1 MKWYDYILVSVIGAV
16 VLFLLLTVFKVLT
29 IVISVGLTLLLVAYV
44 CYLLYL
50 VNKKIKKRI

>member
-1 MKWYDYILVSVIGAV
+1 MKWYDYVLVSVICAV

-50 VNKKIKKRI
+50 VNKKIKK